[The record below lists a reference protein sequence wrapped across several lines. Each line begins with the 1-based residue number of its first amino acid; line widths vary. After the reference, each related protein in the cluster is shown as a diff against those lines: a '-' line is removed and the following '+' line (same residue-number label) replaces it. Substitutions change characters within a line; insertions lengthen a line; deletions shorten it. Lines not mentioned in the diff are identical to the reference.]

1 MRACLL
7 TLDAMHSKCLH
18 STVRLRRWWTRA
30 ATQQWS
36 AGSTRCA
43 LLSDQAIPSAIS
55 SIVCAY
61 MHDRR
66 KILQDTS
73 RYSIAHSTY
82 LLGKA
87 NPHPDLAL
95 PWRGFELLATPQGGG
110 VQQGDARD
118 RPCLAHSQDGAVG
131 AARDAC
137 YCLQSMRK

>member
-1 MRACLL
+1 MING
-7 TLDAMHSKCLH
+7 LDQVFMASC
-18 STVRLRRWWTRA
+18 
-30 ATQQWS
+30 
-36 AGSTRCA
+36 
-43 LLSDQAIPSAIS
+43 LSDQAIPSPIS
-55 SIVCAY
+55 SIVHVF
-61 MHDRR
+61 MHNRR
-66 KILQDTS
+66 KIV
-73 RYSIAHSTY
+73 RNKAIYNIAHSTN